1 MVMNKKGYLRILEGV
16 IAIIIVFSTVLLV
29 LPKIEKNLS
38 KAPPDIELTANT
50 ILKEAQTNDNFRN
63 CILTTTNPQI
73 DSTVCIKDT
82 IENLRPSG
90 SSWDFALKL
99 CDSNNNPLCKYYS
112 PLQQNINAESTFNSQ
127 GLPSSK
133 DIFTKSVI
141 LSVVDPTSNPL
152 PSGTTIAPNKILRIY
167 FWFK

>member
-1 MVMNKKGYLRILEGV
+1 MVMNKKGYLRILEAV

-82 IENLRPSG
+82 
-90 SSWDFALKL
+90 
-99 CDSNNNPLCKYYS
+99 KY
-112 PLQQNINAESTFNSQ
+112 
-127 GLPSSK
+127 
-133 DIFTKSVI
+133 
-141 LSVVDPTSNPL
+141 
-152 PSGTTIAPNKILRIY
+152 
-167 FWFK
+167 